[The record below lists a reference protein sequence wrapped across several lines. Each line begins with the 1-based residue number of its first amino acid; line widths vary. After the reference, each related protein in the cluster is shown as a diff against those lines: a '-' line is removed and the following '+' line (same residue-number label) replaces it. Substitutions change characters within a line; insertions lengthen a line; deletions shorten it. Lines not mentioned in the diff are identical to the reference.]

1 MSKIRLPHQLSVEAV
16 SKTLIYGQPGLGKTT
31 LAISS
36 PSPLLLDFDRG
47 VHRVDPKHLCPTVQ
61 VESWDDVLDVLNE
74 DLSQYRTLVIDT
86 AGKMLDF
93 MSAYLIKQ
101 DPKLGKRDG
110 SLTLPGY
117 GARKSMFVNFLSRVS
132 MMGKHLVFV
141 AHEKEERD
149 GETKIIRPEIGGSS
163 SGDLIK
169 ELDLVGYMEAI
180 GKERTI
186 SFDPCEKFYAKN
198 TCNLPTVIKLPNV
211 KVALNNTMS
220 TIIRGYQ
227 ESLKERQQMSA
238 DYSEFIELIAG
249 QIQSIVDAKTAN
261 EVVEWAKTCD
271 THIWDSKLQASRMI
285 KVRAD
290 ELQLVFDRAT
300 MAYVDPVKEEPKEQP
315 EAKAEKKSTK
325 SAKQKAEVNAEG

>member
-16 SKTLIYGQPGLGKTT
+16 SKTLVYGQPGLGKTT

-36 PSPLLLDFDRG
+36 PFPLLLDFDGG
-47 VHRVDPKHLCPTVQ
+47 VHRVDPRHLCPTVQ

-74 DLSQYRTLVIDT
+74 DLSEYKTLVIDT

-93 MSAYLIKQ
+93 MSSHLIKN

-132 MMGKHLVFV
+132 QMGKHLVFV

-149 GETKIIRPEIGGSS
+149 GDSKIIRPEIGGSS

-211 KVALNNTMS
+211 KVAMNNTMS
-220 TIIRGYQ
+220 VIIKGYQ
-227 ESLKERQQMSA
+227 ESLKERQQMSV
-238 DYSEFIELIAG
+238 DYTEFMDFVNMQVA
-249 QIQSIVDAKTAN
+249 SIVDAESAN
-261 EVVEWAKTCD
+261 EIVEWAKTCQ

-285 KVRAD
+285 KARAE
-290 ELQLVFDRAT
+290 ELNLTFDRST
-300 MAYVDPVKEEPKEQP
+300 MVYVDEKPTEKPKKSS
-315 EAKAEKKSTK
+315 KAESK
-325 SAKQKAEVNAEG
+325 KAEIHAEGEL